1 MKRDFDATVSDF
13 IALVFDTFNDATNA
27 FAIGSNHL
35 AIQRD
40 LLIFNGGSPQGRSY
54 DMSWDIKWYSE
65 SKIYEN
71 FYTTEW
77 KIPLSSFRY
86 SEGETKWRMGS
97 YQRDTKNNAWN
108 LWHKV
113 PEDQEFSNLAF
124 LGDMFFEK
132 PLKKSKSK
140 TSLIPYI
147 NAISYKDFQNKSNIN
162 NIDYGGDAKFVIKNS
177 LTLDLTLNPDFSQ
190 VEVDDQITNLT
201 RFEISFPEKRQ
212 FFIENSDLFSSFG
225 DRGDS
230 NPFFSRRI
238 GIAKDLNGNNIQNK
252 IITGLRLSGK
262 INNDFRIGLI
272 NMLTEEDVENDIAS
286 NNNTVLALQY
296 KVFNRSNIS
305 FLFINRES
313 IKEYNFQS
321 EGEIFNRVFGI
332 DYNLASE
339 NNKWVGKYYF
349 HKSITPNINRDDIS
363 AGFSTNFNSKKINFK
378 VGGLYIGENFNSDLG
393 YVKRKGI

>member
-1 MKRDFDATVSDF
+1 MCIRDSHKTGSLKRDFDATVSDF

-65 SKIYEN
+65 SKIYES

-147 NAISYKDFQNKSNIN
+147 NAISNKDFLIPNADLLIWFIVK
-162 NIDYGGDAKFVIKNS
+162 KS
-177 LTLDLTLNPDFSQ
+177 LTKLL
-190 VEVDDQITNLT
+190 
-201 RFEISFPEKRQ
+201 
-212 FFIENSDLFSSFG
+212 
-225 DRGDS
+225 
-230 NPFFSRRI
+230 
-238 GIAKDLNGNNIQNK
+238 
-252 IITGLRLSGK
+252 
-262 INNDFRIGLI
+262 LI
-272 NMLTEEDVENDIAS
+272 W
-286 NNNTVLALQY
+286 
-296 KVFNRSNIS
+296 
-305 FLFINRES
+305 S
-313 IKEYNFQS
+313 IVY
-321 EGEIFNRVFGI
+321 
-332 DYNLASE
+332 A
-339 NNKWVGKYYF
+339 
-349 HKSITPNINRDDIS
+349 
-363 AGFSTNFNSKKINFK
+363 
-378 VGGLYIGENFNSDLG
+378 IGENTKNNVEIFLKMILLSLN
-393 YVKRKGI
+393 IIFT